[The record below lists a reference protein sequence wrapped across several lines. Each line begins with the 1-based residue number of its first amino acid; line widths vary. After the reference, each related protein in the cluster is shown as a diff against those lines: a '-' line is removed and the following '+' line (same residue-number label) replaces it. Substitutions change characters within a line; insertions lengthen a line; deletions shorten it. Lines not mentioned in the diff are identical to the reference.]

1 MSARTFKHPAVED
14 TAMAGK
20 IISIHS
26 FRGGTGKSNIT
37 ANMAT
42 YIASKGNR
50 VGVIDTDIQSP
61 GIHVI
66 FRFDESDISESLN
79 DYLWGRCAVK
89 DIAYDVTDNVGIKN
103 GELYFIPSSMKLGEI
118 ARILREGY
126 DAELLNDGLKKVM
139 SIFGMDYL
147 FIDTHPGLN
156 EETLISAAISD
167 LFIVVLRPDNQ
178 DYQGT
183 SISLEVARRIGITAT
198 SLLINKI
205 PGSYDPVEVRA
216 RIEEAYGCEVIGAIP
231 LSEDLAETGSR
242 EVFILKHP
250 GHSFSLAIEEISK
263 NIMRN

>member
-1 MSARTFKHPAVED
+1 
-14 TAMAGK
+14 
-20 IISIHS
+20 
-26 FRGGTGKSNIT
+26 
-37 ANMAT
+37 
-42 YIASKGNR
+42 
-50 VGVIDTDIQSP
+50 
-61 GIHVI
+61 
-66 FRFDESDISESLN
+66 
-79 DYLWGRCAVK
+79 
-89 DIAYDVTDNVGIKN
+89 
-103 GELYFIPSSMKLGEI
+103 
-118 ARILREGY
+118 
-126 DAELLNDGLKKVM
+126 M

-205 PGSYDPVEVRA
+205 PSSYDPVEVRA
-216 RIEEAYGCEVIGAIP
+216 RIEGAYGCEVIGAIP

-250 GHSFSLAIEEISK
+250 DHSFSLAIEEISE

>member
-1 MSARTFKHPAVED
+1 MQPKTPPCPERSYRSTRFEAGPGSQYHCKH
-14 TAMAGK
+14 GYL
-20 IISIHS
+20 HS
-26 FRGGTGKSNIT
+26 LEGESRWSHRYGYPVSRNPCHI
-37 ANMAT
+37 
-42 YIASKGNR
+42 
-50 VGVIDTDIQSP
+50 
-61 GIHVI
+61 
-66 FRFDESDISESLN
+66 RFDESGISESLN

-183 SISLEVARRIGITAT
+183 SISLEVARRIGITCT

-205 PGSYDPVEVRA
+205 PV
-216 RIEEAYGCEVIGAIP
+216 
-231 LSEDLAETGSR
+231 T
-242 EVFILKHP
+242 
-250 GHSFSLAIEEISK
+250 
-263 NIMRN
+263 